1 MAQNDYQFQDVNLQ
15 VTQWSHFSIFKF
27 GSGHFFLKFFPCQG
41 HIWCL
46 APETNNLNLKVQM
59 R

>member
-15 VTQWSHFSIFKF
+15 VTQWSHFNIFKF
-27 GSGHFFLKFFPCQG
+27 GSGHFFKSFFPCQG

-46 APETNNLNLKVQM
+46 APETNNLNLKV
-59 R
+59 